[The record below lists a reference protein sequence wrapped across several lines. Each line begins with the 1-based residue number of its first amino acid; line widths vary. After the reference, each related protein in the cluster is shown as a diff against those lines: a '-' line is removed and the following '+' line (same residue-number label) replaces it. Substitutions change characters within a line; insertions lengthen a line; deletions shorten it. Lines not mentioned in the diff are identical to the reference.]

1 MNSSVA
7 GGPTTMKS
15 GSLYGMSKGGMNQLV
30 KILACEWAK
39 FGIRCNAVAPWYTNT
54 PLANQVLADEDYKKQ
69 VLSRTPMGRTGEPEE
84 VANVIS
90 FLCMKASSYVTGQVI
105 SIDGGYSSMGFW

>member
-1 MNSSVA
+1 
-7 GGPTTMKS
+7 
-15 GSLYGMSKGGMNQLV
+15 
-30 KILACEWAK
+30 
-39 FGIRCNAVAPWYTNT
+39 
-54 PLANQVLADEDYKKQ
+54 LADEDYKKQ

-90 FLCMKASSYVTGQVI
+90 FLCMKASSYVTGQII